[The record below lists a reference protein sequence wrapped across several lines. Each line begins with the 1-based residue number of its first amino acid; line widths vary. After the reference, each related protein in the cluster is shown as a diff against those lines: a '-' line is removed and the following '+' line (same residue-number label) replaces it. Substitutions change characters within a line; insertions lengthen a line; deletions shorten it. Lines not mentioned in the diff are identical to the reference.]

1 MLAGTLESRPTAHL
15 GFDASTD
22 ARPVGVWLQLDADVF
37 VVRAEHET
45 RLVVAL
51 RHHLRAK
58 QGHHMKLN
66 TCKAMLYTCDHFNKL
81 TSIACVKTGSRQ

>member
-1 MLAGTLESRPTAHL
+1 MLKLHSKVVFYIVMMSTVLALVGALESGPTAHL

-22 ARPVGVWLQLDADVF
+22 ARPVSVWLQLDADVF

-51 RHHLRAK
+51 RRHLVGNVGK
-58 QGHHMKLN
+58 NVLHHMK
-66 TCKAMLYTCDHFNKL
+66 H
-81 TSIACVKTGSRQ
+81 S